1 MRSRQESTFSTLC
14 KSRLVPKEIEDRET
28 VTRFLEAVGQFE
40 KIMNDSGFVT
50 LRRLTTDE
58 ITGTEAAAGIVE
70 KYLSLSQHDTTV
82 LKDIQLNPEEMRIGD
97 DILCLHTLSDT
108 EDLPGRVGTDTR
120 YERLST
126 DRSDCLLSFAAPVGL
141 LLSCDH
147 LYNQYVFL
155 EDSDENLRMFEK
167 RARNMQSLSR
177 YSRGNQINK
186 EWVRYVAV

>member
-1 MRSRQESTFSTLC
+1 MLAKADPFTIQQ
-14 KSRLVPKEIEDRET
+14 
-28 VTRFLEAVGQFE
+28 LEHV
-40 KIMNDSGFVT
+40 
-50 LRRLTTDE
+50 
-58 ITGTEAAAGIVE
+58 
-70 KYLSLSQHDTTV
+70 
-82 LKDIQLNPEEMRIGD
+82 
-97 DILCLHTLSDT
+97 
-108 EDLPGRVGTDTR
+108 R

>member
-1 MRSRQESTFSTLC
+1 MERYFS
-14 KSRLVPKEIEDRET
+14 
-28 VTRFLEAVGQFE
+28 
-40 KIMNDSGFVT
+40 
-50 LRRLTTDE
+50 
-58 ITGTEAAAGIVE
+58 
-70 KYLSLSQHDTTV
+70 LSLSETTS
-82 LKDIQLNPEEMRIGD
+82 LQDIELGPRFCAWAQRV
-97 DILCLHTLSDT
+97 CLHTLSDT

>member
-1 MRSRQESTFSTLC
+1 MF
-14 KSRLVPKEIEDRET
+14 
-28 VTRFLEAVGQFE
+28 
-40 KIMNDSGFVT
+40 
-50 LRRLTTDE
+50 
-58 ITGTEAAAGIVE
+58 
-70 KYLSLSQHDTTV
+70 
-82 LKDIQLNPEEMRIGD
+82 
-97 DILCLHTLSDT
+97 
-108 EDLPGRVGTDTR
+108 R
-120 YERLST
+120 YTCSS